1 MVDLFSVLWVIT
13 PPTGGEILLAS
24 LCCIIHQHLVLP
36 SFPGVQS
43 PINSL
48 ADHTGLGD
56 VLGALEGRFLEDNEP
71 LRVPEALPDS
81 CEFYSQC
88 LEEAAP
94 NSPARRI
101 IPPRGHDRQGSQKFI
116 PRLVFLDPPTEVCS
130 IVGVHPVPIHLPD
143 PSVLPCGHVHCRIP
157 RWNLPVLR
165 LICRFPCCCCCRH
178 CFGHTPLS

>member
-81 CEFYSQC
+81 CEFYSQR

-94 NSPARRI
+94 NSPARRVVT
-101 IPPRGHDRQGSQKFI
+101 PCRHERQNS
-116 PRLVFLDPPTEVCS
+116 PSCLSVVVSCDPPTEMRS
-130 IVGVHPVPIHLPD
+130 IVGFHPIFIHLLD
-143 PSVLPCGHVHCRIP
+143 TLVLPHEYITGKIP
-157 RWNLPVLR
+157 CAPLDVLCCYLLLR
-165 LICRFPCCCCCRH
+165 SRFFRCPC
-178 CFGHTPLS
+178 LS